1 MANTDHHGELTMML
15 EPDNMDIVN
24 MELEYDA
31 AEEREAER
39 LSRRDQA
46 FYNLYLAVMAH
57 GEEE

>member
-1 MANTDHHGELTMML
+1 MML